1 MTETATVADQ
11 TLAAPPATAT
21 DYLMLMKPKVMSL
34 VVFTGV
40 AGLVAAPGGVDPVL
54 AFASILAIALGSGAA
69 GALNMWYD
77 HDIDAVMART
87 ASRPVPAGRVPK
99 EEALTLGLV
108 GSAMAVC
115 LLAASAGVF
124 AAGLLAFAIVFYAV
138 IYTQWL
144 KRTTDQNIVIG
155 GAAGAFPPT
164 IGWAAATGDA
174 PLDAWL
180 LFAIIFLWTPP
191 HFWAL
196 ALAVNTDYTRAG
208 VPMLSVTKGPKATRQ
223 AVWVYSLLFIP
234 VAVAPVLTGL
244 GGWAYFAASGL
255 GGALFLLLA
264 LRILRSRA
272 GEADMSAGDRKTAM
286 ALFGFSILY
295 LFLIFAAL
303 IAEHG
308 FGLYA
313 PVLSEPLLA
322 GGFR

>member
-1 MTETATVADQ
+1 MTDTSFAAAQQSSET
-11 TLAAPPATAT
+11 TAG
-21 DYLMLMKPKVMSL
+21 DYFQLMKPKVMSL
-34 VVFTGV
+34 VVFTGA
-40 AGLVAAPGGVDPVL
+40 AGLIAAPGSLDPVL

-69 GALNMWYD
+69 GAINMWFD

-87 ASRPVPAGRVPK
+87 ASRPVPAGKVPR

-108 GSAMAVC
+108 VSALSVC
-115 LLAASAGVF
+115 LLAASAGLF
-124 AAGLLAFAIVFYAV
+124 AAALLAFAIFFYAV
-138 IYTQWL
+138 VYTQWL

-164 IGWAAATGDA
+164 IGWAAATGNA

-180 LFAIIFLWTPP
+180 MFAIIFLWTPP

-208 VPMLSVTKGPKATRQ
+208 VPMLTVTKGAKPTRR
-223 AVWVYSLLFIP
+223 AVWFYSLLFIP

-244 GGWAYFAASGL
+244 GGWAYLAVSAL
-255 GGALFLLLA
+255 GGAVFLLLA
-264 LRILRSRA
+264 LRILRSQA
-272 GEADMSAGDRKTAM
+272 GDEDMSDRDRKTAM
-286 ALFGFSILY
+286 SLFGFSILY

-313 PVLSEPLLA
+313 PVLAEPLIA
-322 GGFR
+322 GGLVS